1 MGEGV
6 GSEGDGEEVEE
17 GEGEEVQDGED
28 AVAGHD
34 ESINQPCGA
43 RAGEQNFYYDD
54 DVDADA
60 DDNDDD
66 IEDKD
71 DVVARGSALMRNVCG
86 VVQER
91 LRAELSSKSHKGS
104 DAWLKKE
111 LVSNKWWLRAHRLP
125 SILTQLKHPV
135 PHPDFLMN
143 IRVWIPDEEFK
154 VEMDMVCPEGH
165 PGVTK
170 WGYREKRRASTMMI
184 GLNSARS
191 RHSQCSH
198 YGHVLFQSCA
208 AWVPGCQAMH
218 QTHGC
223 QGRLQRAPASNH
235 CALARKAGSLDFC
248 VHPYGRAQNRLPG

>member
-1 MGEGV
+1 V

-170 WGYREKRRASTMMI
+170 WGFREKRRASTMCAI
-184 GLNSARS
+184 SQRLTNSPPVS
-191 RHSQCSH
+191 
-198 YGHVLFQSCA
+198 VL
-208 AWVPGCQAMH
+208 P
-218 QTHGC
+218 
-223 QGRLQRAPASNH
+223 
-235 CALARKAGSLDFC
+235 
-248 VHPYGRAQNRLPG
+248 